1 MDKAECSN
9 KTLLSPTNL
18 KKMFSFL
25 SKDEYWSSD
34 NPDFNILITN
44 ILEFWD
50 VRRKRLIRRHAN

>member
-9 KTLLSPTNL
+9 KTLLSSASL
-18 KKMFSFL
+18 KKMLL
-25 SKDEYWSSD
+25 SKDEYWPSD